1 MVRAPSKFL
10 LFFSVFL
17 LFYGCRQR
25 EAPVVAEE
33 TPPSPHL
40 SASHA
45 EALVRECQVCHGVRE
60 AQRGPIIDG
69 MEYWYLLEQ
78 LEKFHSGVRGQNPA
92 NRSEHLMGI
101 GVKKIKTPVE
111 MAYLAD
117 WFSRQEPKPSIHT
130 VKGDRTRGK
139 EFYDQRCASCHG
151 AEAQG
156 NRVMQSPSL
165 TRLEGWY
172 FLDQMRKFRSGDRG
186 YHRSDLSGQVM
197 AAASKDLT
205 DRTLRDIVAYVVDA
219 YGPEED
225 LTLHEKMVPKKSAKP
240 F

>member
-1 MVRAPSKFL
+1 MVHAICKSL

-17 LFYGCRQR
+17 LFYGCKQR
-25 EAPVVAEE
+25 ESSVAVEE

-40 SASHA
+40 SVSHA
-45 EALVRECQVCHGVRE
+45 ETLVRECQVCHGVRE
-60 AQRGPIIDG
+60 AQRGPILDG

-92 NRSEHLMGI
+92 NRSEHLMGVGI
-101 GVKKIKTPVE
+101 KKIKNPIE

-117 WFSRQEPKPSIHT
+117 WFSRQDPKPSIHT
-130 VKGDRTRGK
+130 VQGDLARGK
-139 EFYDQRCASCHG
+139 KFYDQRCASCHG
-151 AEAQG
+151 TEAQG
-156 NRVMQSPSL
+156 NRLIQSPAL

-172 FLDQMRKFRSGDRG
+172 FLDQMRKFRGGERG

-225 LTLHEKMVPKKSAKP
+225 LTLKEKMVPEKSKKP
-240 F
+240 L